1 MNILVFKTSVTQAQQ
16 VSKVK
21 TLLTSI
27 PAIIKWNFDL
37 DDPDN
42 ILRVIAD
49 QLSPRYVESVLQTA
63 GFSCQ
68 ELDD

>member
-27 PAIIKWNFDL
+27 PNIIKWNFDL
-37 DDPDN
+37 DDPEN

-49 QLSPRYVESVLQTA
+49 QLSPRQVESVLQTA
-63 GFSCQ
+63 GINCQ

>member
-27 PAIIKWNFDL
+27 PNIIKWNFDL
-37 DDPDN
+37 DDPEN

-49 QLSPRYVESVLQTA
+49 QISPRQVEYVLQTA
-63 GFSCQ
+63 GISCQ

>member
-1 MNILVFKTSVTQAQQ
+1 MDILVFKTSVTQAQQ

-27 PAIIKWNFDL
+27 PAVIKWNFDL

-49 QLSPRYVESVLQTA
+49 QLSPRQVESVLQTA